1 MNELKE
7 WQGVSLAGID
17 FTYPHKTQ
25 CPKCASEGGDRS
37 GDNLHVYGLD
47 DDGRSLGGWCFKCNW
62 GIPSEEF
69 LAEIGKDSVTS
80 VCFSG
85 NFDKKGESM
94 ISKRDEEKLK
104 EKSLTPE
111 QLAEIYEKT
120 SDTLTTKYRGLDGNV
135 AKELGVRWE
144 YNTDGSL
151 KAMYFPAYVK
161 DNGEMKVTGYKVR
174 DLPKNFHS
182 FGYVGK
188 CNLMGGMTDTI
199 ADTVIL
205 CGGEN
210 DMLTIKQELGK
221 TITRS
226 FNVVTSLLGESSTAD
241 MIRQYIS
248 YFEKHKKIILALD
261 NDASGKEAQQ
271 ACIDLLPKDKVYI
284 ANLRY
289 KDANDYL
296 KNREDAKTFAQDYYW
311 NVSPVEDF
319 GIIGSG
325 SLFEYGLEA
334 ANDEGVDIPFHMAD
348 LKPYI
353 PKFLF
358 DSIVLIVGSTSIGK
372 CHGKGQKIL
381 MSDLSVKN
389 VEDIV
394 VGDTVLGKDGSLR
407 TVNYVHNGVDE
418 IYKITPSR
426 CGDSY
431 TTNSKHL
438 LHLKVVGKPLKSF
451 GIMSINETINISV
464 EDFIKIPKWYRDR
477 HLVSVHGLFNQ
488 EASNYNYG
496 YLLGLWLADGNKD
509 SSKITIDGRDNDML
523 SILESETNKLGF
535 KISSNYQKQGSNAT
549 TYYISNGMRELLSD
563 VGVMGN
569 KHIPKFLLES
579 DYETRLSILAGFLD
593 GDGYLA
599 KTSFDL
605 TLKDDKLASDVVF
618 LARSLGFLV
627 SISDKFSKCQD
638 FEGGIYKRINIGGDI
653 SSIPTKLPRKIA
665 KNVIKKY
672 SNNGV
677 TLRVESVGMGE
688 YYGFGVDGDNLY
700 CLPDL
705 QVTHNTA
712 NLDTTMTSI
721 IMSTHEKV
729 GVLSLE
735 ASRKKF
741 AQKMASRIIGV
752 PLNRLPKEE
761 QIELQNKYRDKIDN
775 FYYDENGEHRF
786 FFADSDFDSIEEAEK
801 CILRLIKIYGC
812 RIIIGDPIQN
822 IIGNKSNEEQ
832 RSFMLFCEKI
842 KKKYGALIL
851 FGTHTRKSTSGSKG
865 GSDGAVQKEDDIE
878 GSGSIAKSASLI
890 ITLSRNKNA
899 EDLIEK
905 NTTYYS
911 IPKNRDFEM
920 TGELVAK
927 SFYRNSCSRLY
938 PFSYAEKHNF
948 FQDDKIG
955 EVIEDDLGFYITAQ
969 EFEDIQDNS
978 EVHEEYQSFSS
989 VDADKLNEKGVDDI
1003 ELPDW

>member
-1 MNELKE
+1 MYSIED
-7 WQGVSLAGID
+7 ID
-17 FTYPHKTQ
+17 FSYEHKAQ

-37 GDNLHVYGLD
+37 GDNLHVYGVD
-47 DDGRSLGGWCFKCNW
+47 DDGRSLGSWCFKCNW

-69 LAEIGKDSVTS
+69 LEEVGSNS
-80 VCFSG
+80 FSG
-85 NFDKKGESM
+85 NYEKRGESM
-94 ISKRDEEKLK
+94 ISKKDEQKLK
-104 EKSLTPE
+104 EKSLTPK

-120 SDTLTTKYRGLDGNV
+120 SDTLNTKYRGLDGNV

-144 YNTDGSL
+144 YNADGSL
-151 KAMYFPAYVK
+151 KAMYFPTYVK

-199 ADTVIL
+199 ADTVII

-271 ACIDLLPKDKVYI
+271 ACIDLLPKDKVYL

-325 SLFEYGLEA
+325 SLFDYGLEA
-334 ANDEGVDIPFHMAD
+334 ANDEGIDIPFHMAD

-372 CHGKGQKIL
+372 
-381 MSDLSVKN
+381 
-389 VEDIV
+389 
-394 VGDTVLGKDGSLR
+394 
-407 TVNYVHNGVDE
+407 
-418 IYKITPSR
+418 
-426 CGDSY
+426 
-431 TTNSKHL
+431 TT
-438 LHLKVVGKPLKSF
+438 
-451 GIMSINETINISV
+451 
-464 EDFIKIPKWYRDR
+464 
-477 HLVSVHGLFNQ
+477 
-488 EASNYNYG
+488 
-496 YLLGLWLADGNKD
+496 
-509 SSKITIDGRDNDML
+509 
-523 SILESETNKLGF
+523 
-535 KISSNYQKQGSNAT
+535 
-549 TYYISNGMRELLSD
+549 
-563 VGVMGN
+563 
-569 KHIPKFLLES
+569 
-579 DYETRLSILAGFLD
+579 
-593 GDGYLA
+593 
-599 KTSFDL
+599 
-605 TLKDDKLASDVVF
+605 
-618 LARSLGFLV
+618 
-627 SISDKFSKCQD
+627 
-638 FEGGIYKRINIGGDI
+638 
-653 SSIPTKLPRKIA
+653 
-665 KNVIKKY
+665 
-672 SNNGV
+672 
-677 TLRVESVGMGE
+677 
-688 YYGFGVDGDNLY
+688 
-700 CLPDL
+700 
-705 QVTHNTA
+705 

-761 QIELQNKYRDKIDN
+761 QIELQNKHRDKIDN

-812 RIIIGDPIQN
+812 RILIGDPIQN

-948 FQDDKIG
+948 FQDDKVG

-978 EVHEEYQSFSS
+978 EVHEEYKSFSS
-989 VDADKLNEKGVDDI
+989 VDVDKLNEQADSEI
-1003 ELPDW
+1003 LLPDW

>member
-1 MNELKE
+1 MYSIE
-7 WQGVSLAGID
+7 GID
-17 FTYPHKTQ
+17 FSYEHKAQ

-37 GDNLHVYGLD
+37 GDNLHIYGLD
-47 DDGRSLGGWCFKCNW
+47 DDGRSLGAYCFDEDTDVFTYNGIKKIKDLIGKQTRIVNGNAEWEEVVFRSYGFDEIYELEISSNMVKKTIKTTANHLWFVKNNEKCLRTDELKPRQYLIGGELPKKSFKLIKDAVAHGFVFGDGSLHWRGNSSAVPFYSKTKYAVYEYLKDADCVITVGVRKRDTEVMPNLTFRHDKYSFKSLPLLAESDDYLFSW
-62 GIPSEEF
+62 LSGYFAADGCLHGTGSSILNSANKEHLEFVEKVCARLGIRTRKIKSQTRAEGKTVLRKGESTIYNIRFYTKDLPENFFIREVHKKPNVKYDRKAWKVLSVKKTGIIKEVYCCETSTQSFLLADYILTHNCFRCNFTVPSEEF
-69 LAEIGKDSVTS
+69 LAEVGKDS
-80 VCFSG
+80 FSG
-85 NFDKKGESM
+85 NFDKKGDSM

-104 EKSLTPE
+104 EKSLTPK

-120 SDTLTTKYRGLDGNV
+120 SDTLNTKYRGLDGNV

-144 YNTDGSL
+144 YNADGSL
-151 KAMYFPAYVK
+151 KAMYFPTYVK

-199 ADTVIL
+199 ADTVII

-271 ACIDLLPKDKVYI
+271 ACIDLLPKDKVYL

-325 SLFEYGLEA
+325 SLFDYGLEA
-334 ANDEGVDIPFHMAD
+334 ANDEGIDIPFHMAD

-372 CHGKGQKIL
+372 
-381 MSDLSVKN
+381 
-389 VEDIV
+389 
-394 VGDTVLGKDGSLR
+394 
-407 TVNYVHNGVDE
+407 
-418 IYKITPSR
+418 
-426 CGDSY
+426 
-431 TTNSKHL
+431 
-438 LHLKVVGKPLKSF
+438 
-451 GIMSINETINISV
+451 
-464 EDFIKIPKWYRDR
+464 
-477 HLVSVHGLFNQ
+477 
-488 EASNYNYG
+488 
-496 YLLGLWLADGNKD
+496 
-509 SSKITIDGRDNDML
+509 
-523 SILESETNKLGF
+523 
-535 KISSNYQKQGSNAT
+535 
-549 TYYISNGMRELLSD
+549 
-563 VGVMGN
+563 
-569 KHIPKFLLES
+569 
-579 DYETRLSILAGFLD
+579 
-593 GDGYLA
+593 
-599 KTSFDL
+599 
-605 TLKDDKLASDVVF
+605 
-618 LARSLGFLV
+618 
-627 SISDKFSKCQD
+627 
-638 FEGGIYKRINIGGDI
+638 
-653 SSIPTKLPRKIA
+653 
-665 KNVIKKY
+665 
-672 SNNGV
+672 
-677 TLRVESVGMGE
+677 
-688 YYGFGVDGDNLY
+688 
-700 CLPDL
+700 
-705 QVTHNTA
+705 TA

-761 QIELQNKYRDKIDN
+761 QIELQNKHRDKIDN

-812 RIIIGDPIQN
+812 RILIGDPIQN

-938 PFSYAEKHNF
+938 PYSYAEKHNF
-948 FQDDKIG
+948 FQNDKVG

-978 EVHEEYQSFSS
+978 EVLEEYQSFAS
-989 VDADKLNEKGVDDI
+989 VDVEKLNEQADSEI
-1003 ELPDW
+1003 QLPDW

>member
-1 MNELKE
+1 MYNTE
-7 WQGVSLAGID
+7 GID
-17 FTYPHKTQ
+17 FSYEHKEQ

-37 GDNLHVYGLD
+37 GDNLHVYGV
-47 DDGRSLGGWCFKCNW
+47 DGDGKSLGCHCFACNFTV
-62 GIPSEEF
+62 PSEEF
-69 LAEIGKDSVTS
+69 LEEIGSNSVTS

-85 NFDKKGESM
+85 NFEKRGESM
-94 ISKRDEEKLK
+94 ISKKDEQKLK

-111 QLAEIYEKT
+111 QLAEIYNKT
-120 SDTLTTKYRGLDGNV
+120 SDTLTVKYRGLDGNV

-174 DLPKNFHS
+174 ELPKNFHS

-199 ADTVIL
+199 ADTVII

-271 ACIDLLPKDKVYI
+271 ACIDLLPKDKVYL

-334 ANDEGVDIPFHMAD
+334 ANDEGIDIPFHMAD

-372 CHGKGQKIL
+372 
-381 MSDLSVKN
+381 
-389 VEDIV
+389 
-394 VGDTVLGKDGSLR
+394 
-407 TVNYVHNGVDE
+407 
-418 IYKITPSR
+418 
-426 CGDSY
+426 
-431 TTNSKHL
+431 
-438 LHLKVVGKPLKSF
+438 
-451 GIMSINETINISV
+451 
-464 EDFIKIPKWYRDR
+464 
-477 HLVSVHGLFNQ
+477 
-488 EASNYNYG
+488 
-496 YLLGLWLADGNKD
+496 
-509 SSKITIDGRDNDML
+509 
-523 SILESETNKLGF
+523 
-535 KISSNYQKQGSNAT
+535 
-549 TYYISNGMRELLSD
+549 
-563 VGVMGN
+563 
-569 KHIPKFLLES
+569 
-579 DYETRLSILAGFLD
+579 
-593 GDGYLA
+593 
-599 KTSFDL
+599 
-605 TLKDDKLASDVVF
+605 
-618 LARSLGFLV
+618 
-627 SISDKFSKCQD
+627 
-638 FEGGIYKRINIGGDI
+638 
-653 SSIPTKLPRKIA
+653 
-665 KNVIKKY
+665 
-672 SNNGV
+672 
-677 TLRVESVGMGE
+677 
-688 YYGFGVDGDNLY
+688 
-700 CLPDL
+700 
-705 QVTHNTA
+705 TA

-812 RIIIGDPIQN
+812 RILIGDPIQN

-948 FQDDKIG
+948 FQDDKVG

-978 EVHEEYQSFSS
+978 EVHEEYKSFSS
-989 VDADKLNEKGVDDI
+989 VDVDKLNEQADSEI
-1003 ELPDW
+1003 LLPDW

>member
-1 MNELKE
+1 MYNIE
-7 WQGVSLAGID
+7 GID
-17 FTYPHKTQ
+17 FSYEHKAQ

-37 GDNLHVYGLD
+37 GDNLHVYGVD
-47 DDGRSLGGWCFKCNW
+47 DDGRSLGSWCFKCNW

-69 LAEIGKDSVTS
+69 LEEVGSNS
-80 VCFSG
+80 FSG
-85 NFDKKGESM
+85 NYEKRGESV
-94 ISKRDEEKLK
+94 ISKKDEQKLK

-111 QLAEIYEKT
+111 QLAEIYNKT
-120 SDTLTTKYRGLDGNV
+120 SDTLTVKYRGLDGNI
-135 AKELGVRWE
+135 AKEMGVRWE
-144 YNTDGSL
+144 YNADGSL

-174 DLPKNFHS
+174 ELPKNFHS

-241 MIRQYIS
+241 MIRQHIS

-271 ACIDLLPKDKVYI
+271 ACIDLLPKDKVYL

-325 SLFEYGLEA
+325 SLFDYGLEA
-334 ANDEGVDIPFHMAD
+334 ANDEGIDIPFHMAD

-372 CHGKGQKIL
+372 
-381 MSDLSVKN
+381 
-389 VEDIV
+389 
-394 VGDTVLGKDGSLR
+394 
-407 TVNYVHNGVDE
+407 
-418 IYKITPSR
+418 
-426 CGDSY
+426 
-431 TTNSKHL
+431 
-438 LHLKVVGKPLKSF
+438 
-451 GIMSINETINISV
+451 
-464 EDFIKIPKWYRDR
+464 
-477 HLVSVHGLFNQ
+477 
-488 EASNYNYG
+488 
-496 YLLGLWLADGNKD
+496 
-509 SSKITIDGRDNDML
+509 
-523 SILESETNKLGF
+523 
-535 KISSNYQKQGSNAT
+535 
-549 TYYISNGMRELLSD
+549 
-563 VGVMGN
+563 
-569 KHIPKFLLES
+569 
-579 DYETRLSILAGFLD
+579 
-593 GDGYLA
+593 
-599 KTSFDL
+599 
-605 TLKDDKLASDVVF
+605 
-618 LARSLGFLV
+618 
-627 SISDKFSKCQD
+627 
-638 FEGGIYKRINIGGDI
+638 
-653 SSIPTKLPRKIA
+653 
-665 KNVIKKY
+665 
-672 SNNGV
+672 
-677 TLRVESVGMGE
+677 
-688 YYGFGVDGDNLY
+688 
-700 CLPDL
+700 
-705 QVTHNTA
+705 TA

-761 QIELQNKYRDKIDN
+761 QIELQNKHRDKIDN

-786 FFADSDFDSIEEAEK
+786 FFADSDFDSVEEAEK

-938 PFSYAEKHNF
+938 PYSYAEKHNF
-948 FQDDKIG
+948 FQDDKVG

-978 EVHEEYQSFSS
+978 EVLEEYQSFAS
-989 VDADKLNEKGVDDI
+989 VDVEKLNEQADNEI
-1003 ELPDW
+1003 QLPDW

>member
-7 WQGVSLAGID
+7 WQGCSVEHID
-17 FTYPHKTQ
+17 FTYEHKEQ

-47 DDGRSLGGWCFKCNW
+47 DDGRSLGCHCFACQFTV
-62 GIPSEEF
+62 PSEEF
-69 LAEIGKDSVTS
+69 LAEVGNNS
-80 VCFSG
+80 FSG

-135 AKELGVRWE
+135 AKEMGVRWE
-144 YNTDGSL
+144 YNADGSL

-182 FGYVGK
+182 FGYIGK

-199 ADTVIL
+199 ADTVII

-271 ACIDLLPKDKVYI
+271 ACIDLLPKDKVYT
-284 ANLRY
+284 ANLRH

-334 ANDEGVDIPFHMAD
+334 ANDEGIDIPFHMAD

-372 CHGKGQKIL
+372 
-381 MSDLSVKN
+381 
-389 VEDIV
+389 
-394 VGDTVLGKDGSLR
+394 
-407 TVNYVHNGVDE
+407 
-418 IYKITPSR
+418 
-426 CGDSY
+426 
-431 TTNSKHL
+431 
-438 LHLKVVGKPLKSF
+438 
-451 GIMSINETINISV
+451 
-464 EDFIKIPKWYRDR
+464 
-477 HLVSVHGLFNQ
+477 
-488 EASNYNYG
+488 
-496 YLLGLWLADGNKD
+496 
-509 SSKITIDGRDNDML
+509 
-523 SILESETNKLGF
+523 
-535 KISSNYQKQGSNAT
+535 
-549 TYYISNGMRELLSD
+549 
-563 VGVMGN
+563 
-569 KHIPKFLLES
+569 
-579 DYETRLSILAGFLD
+579 
-593 GDGYLA
+593 
-599 KTSFDL
+599 
-605 TLKDDKLASDVVF
+605 
-618 LARSLGFLV
+618 
-627 SISDKFSKCQD
+627 
-638 FEGGIYKRINIGGDI
+638 
-653 SSIPTKLPRKIA
+653 
-665 KNVIKKY
+665 
-672 SNNGV
+672 
-677 TLRVESVGMGE
+677 
-688 YYGFGVDGDNLY
+688 
-700 CLPDL
+700 
-705 QVTHNTA
+705 TA

-786 FFADSDFDSIEEAEK
+786 FFADSDFDSVEEAEK

-911 IPKNRDFEM
+911 IPKNRDYEM

-948 FQDDKIG
+948 FQDDKVG

-978 EVHEEYQSFSS
+978 EIHEEYQSFAS
-989 VDADKLNEKGVDDI
+989 VDVDKLNEQADSEI
-1003 ELPDW
+1003 QLPDW

>member
-7 WQGVSLAGID
+7 WHGVSLAGID
-17 FTYPHKTQ
+17 FTYPHKEQ

-47 DDGRSLGGWCFKCNW
+47 DDGRGLGCHCFACNFTV
-62 GIPSEEF
+62 PSEEF
-69 LAEIGKDSVTS
+69 LAEVGRDS
-80 VCFSG
+80 FSG
-85 NFDKKGESM
+85 SFDKKGESM

-334 ANDEGVDIPFHMAD
+334 ANDEGIDIPFHMAD

-372 CHGKGQKIL
+372 
-381 MSDLSVKN
+381 
-389 VEDIV
+389 
-394 VGDTVLGKDGSLR
+394 
-407 TVNYVHNGVDE
+407 
-418 IYKITPSR
+418 
-426 CGDSY
+426 
-431 TTNSKHL
+431 
-438 LHLKVVGKPLKSF
+438 
-451 GIMSINETINISV
+451 
-464 EDFIKIPKWYRDR
+464 
-477 HLVSVHGLFNQ
+477 
-488 EASNYNYG
+488 
-496 YLLGLWLADGNKD
+496 
-509 SSKITIDGRDNDML
+509 
-523 SILESETNKLGF
+523 
-535 KISSNYQKQGSNAT
+535 
-549 TYYISNGMRELLSD
+549 
-563 VGVMGN
+563 
-569 KHIPKFLLES
+569 
-579 DYETRLSILAGFLD
+579 
-593 GDGYLA
+593 
-599 KTSFDL
+599 
-605 TLKDDKLASDVVF
+605 
-618 LARSLGFLV
+618 
-627 SISDKFSKCQD
+627 
-638 FEGGIYKRINIGGDI
+638 
-653 SSIPTKLPRKIA
+653 
-665 KNVIKKY
+665 
-672 SNNGV
+672 
-677 TLRVESVGMGE
+677 
-688 YYGFGVDGDNLY
+688 
-700 CLPDL
+700 
-705 QVTHNTA
+705 TA

-842 KKKYGALIL
+842 KKKHGALIL

-911 IPKNRDFEM
+911 IPKNRDYEM

-948 FQDDKIG
+948 FQDDKVG

-969 EFEDIQDNS
+969 EFDDIQDNS
-978 EVHEEYQSFSS
+978 EVLEEYQSFAV
-989 VDADKLNEKGVDDI
+989 VDVDKLNEKGVDDI

>member
-7 WQGVSLAGID
+7 WHGVSLAGID

-25 CPKCASEGGDRS
+25 CLKCASEGGDRS

-47 DDGRSLGGWCFKCNW
+47 DDGKSLGGWCFKCNW
-62 GIPSEEF
+62 GVPSEEF
-69 LAEIGKDSVTS
+69 LAEINGNS
-80 VCFSG
+80 FSG

-120 SDTLTTKYRGLDGNV
+120 SDSLTTKYRGLDGNV
-135 AKELGVRWE
+135 AKEIGVRWE

-174 DLPKNFHS
+174 ELPKNFHS

-241 MIRQYIS
+241 MIRQNIS

-261 NDASGKEAQQ
+261 NDESGREAQQ

-296 KNREDAKTFAQDYYW
+296 KNREDAKAFAQDYYW

-334 ANDEGVDIPFHMAD
+334 ANDEGIDIPFHMAD

-372 CHGKGQKIL
+372 
-381 MSDLSVKN
+381 
-389 VEDIV
+389 
-394 VGDTVLGKDGSLR
+394 
-407 TVNYVHNGVDE
+407 
-418 IYKITPSR
+418 
-426 CGDSY
+426 
-431 TTNSKHL
+431 
-438 LHLKVVGKPLKSF
+438 
-451 GIMSINETINISV
+451 
-464 EDFIKIPKWYRDR
+464 
-477 HLVSVHGLFNQ
+477 
-488 EASNYNYG
+488 
-496 YLLGLWLADGNKD
+496 
-509 SSKITIDGRDNDML
+509 
-523 SILESETNKLGF
+523 
-535 KISSNYQKQGSNAT
+535 
-549 TYYISNGMRELLSD
+549 
-563 VGVMGN
+563 
-569 KHIPKFLLES
+569 
-579 DYETRLSILAGFLD
+579 
-593 GDGYLA
+593 
-599 KTSFDL
+599 
-605 TLKDDKLASDVVF
+605 
-618 LARSLGFLV
+618 
-627 SISDKFSKCQD
+627 
-638 FEGGIYKRINIGGDI
+638 
-653 SSIPTKLPRKIA
+653 
-665 KNVIKKY
+665 
-672 SNNGV
+672 
-677 TLRVESVGMGE
+677 
-688 YYGFGVDGDNLY
+688 
-700 CLPDL
+700 
-705 QVTHNTA
+705 TA

-812 RIIIGDPIQN
+812 RILIGDPIQN

-911 IPKNRDFEM
+911 IPKNRDYEM

-948 FQDDKIG
+948 FQDDKVG

-978 EVHEEYQSFSS
+978 EVLDEYQSFAS
-989 VDADKLNEKGVDDI
+989 VDVEKLNEQADSEI
-1003 ELPDW
+1003 QLPDW

>member
-7 WQGVSLAGID
+7 WQGEDISDIN

-37 GDNLHVYGLD
+37 GDNLHIYGLD
-47 DDGRSLGGWCFKCNW
+47 DDGRSLGAWCFKCNW

-69 LAEIGKDSVTS
+69 LAGVGDDSVTS

-111 QLAEIYEKT
+111 QLAEIYDKT
-120 SDTLTTKYRGLDGNV
+120 SDSLTTKYRGLDGNV
-135 AKELGVRWE
+135 AKELDVRWE
-144 YNTDGSL
+144 YNANGSL

-161 DNGEMKVTGYKVR
+161 DNGGMKVTGYKVR

-199 ADTVIL
+199 ADTVII

-271 ACIDLLPKDKVYI
+271 ACIDLLPKDKVYL

-334 ANDEGVDIPFHMAD
+334 ANDEGIDIPFHMAD

-372 CHGKGQKIL
+372 
-381 MSDLSVKN
+381 
-389 VEDIV
+389 
-394 VGDTVLGKDGSLR
+394 
-407 TVNYVHNGVDE
+407 
-418 IYKITPSR
+418 
-426 CGDSY
+426 
-431 TTNSKHL
+431 
-438 LHLKVVGKPLKSF
+438 
-451 GIMSINETINISV
+451 
-464 EDFIKIPKWYRDR
+464 
-477 HLVSVHGLFNQ
+477 
-488 EASNYNYG
+488 
-496 YLLGLWLADGNKD
+496 
-509 SSKITIDGRDNDML
+509 
-523 SILESETNKLGF
+523 
-535 KISSNYQKQGSNAT
+535 
-549 TYYISNGMRELLSD
+549 
-563 VGVMGN
+563 
-569 KHIPKFLLES
+569 
-579 DYETRLSILAGFLD
+579 
-593 GDGYLA
+593 
-599 KTSFDL
+599 
-605 TLKDDKLASDVVF
+605 
-618 LARSLGFLV
+618 
-627 SISDKFSKCQD
+627 
-638 FEGGIYKRINIGGDI
+638 
-653 SSIPTKLPRKIA
+653 
-665 KNVIKKY
+665 
-672 SNNGV
+672 
-677 TLRVESVGMGE
+677 
-688 YYGFGVDGDNLY
+688 
-700 CLPDL
+700 
-705 QVTHNTA
+705 TA

-786 FFADSDFDSIEEAEK
+786 FFADSDFDSVEEAEK

-948 FQDDKIG
+948 FQDDKAG

-978 EVHEEYQSFSS
+978 EIHEEYQSFSS
-989 VDADKLNEKGVDDI
+989 VDVDKLNEKGVDDI

>member
-7 WQGVSLAGID
+7 WNGEDISDIN

-47 DDGRSLGGWCFKCNW
+47 DDGKSLGAWCFKCNW

-69 LAEIGKDSVTS
+69 LAEIDDNS
-80 VCFSG
+80 FSG
-85 NFDKKGESM
+85 NFDKRGESM

-111 QLAEIYEKT
+111 QLAEIYDKT
-120 SDTLTTKYRGLDGNV
+120 SDSLTTKYRGLDAEV
-135 AKELGVRWE
+135 CKQLGVRWE
-144 YNTDGSL
+144 YNADGSL

-199 ADTVIL
+199 ADTVII

-334 ANDEGVDIPFHMAD
+334 ANDEGIDIPFHMAD

-372 CHGKGQKIL
+372 
-381 MSDLSVKN
+381 
-389 VEDIV
+389 
-394 VGDTVLGKDGSLR
+394 
-407 TVNYVHNGVDE
+407 
-418 IYKITPSR
+418 
-426 CGDSY
+426 
-431 TTNSKHL
+431 
-438 LHLKVVGKPLKSF
+438 
-451 GIMSINETINISV
+451 
-464 EDFIKIPKWYRDR
+464 
-477 HLVSVHGLFNQ
+477 
-488 EASNYNYG
+488 
-496 YLLGLWLADGNKD
+496 
-509 SSKITIDGRDNDML
+509 
-523 SILESETNKLGF
+523 
-535 KISSNYQKQGSNAT
+535 
-549 TYYISNGMRELLSD
+549 
-563 VGVMGN
+563 
-569 KHIPKFLLES
+569 
-579 DYETRLSILAGFLD
+579 
-593 GDGYLA
+593 
-599 KTSFDL
+599 
-605 TLKDDKLASDVVF
+605 
-618 LARSLGFLV
+618 
-627 SISDKFSKCQD
+627 
-638 FEGGIYKRINIGGDI
+638 
-653 SSIPTKLPRKIA
+653 
-665 KNVIKKY
+665 
-672 SNNGV
+672 
-677 TLRVESVGMGE
+677 
-688 YYGFGVDGDNLY
+688 
-700 CLPDL
+700 
-705 QVTHNTA
+705 TA

-786 FFADSDFDSIEEAEK
+786 FFADSDFDSVEEAEK

-938 PFSYAEKHNF
+938 PYSYAEKHNF
-948 FQDDKIG
+948 FQDDKVG

-978 EVHEEYQSFSS
+978 EVLEEYQSFAS
-989 VDADKLNEKGVDDI
+989 VDVDKLNEQADGEI
-1003 ELPDW
+1003 QLPDW

>member
-1 MNELKE
+1 MSKLKG
-7 WQGVSLAGID
+7 WHGVSLAGID

-47 DDGRSLGGWCFKCNW
+47 DDGRSLGFHCFTCNFTV
-62 GIPSEEF
+62 PSEEF
-69 LAEIGKDSVTS
+69 LAEISNNS
-80 VCFSG
+80 FSG
-85 NFDKKGESM
+85 SFDKKGESM

-111 QLAEIYEKT
+111 QLAEIYAKT
-120 SDTLTTKYRGLDGNV
+120 SDTLTTKYRGLDAEV
-135 AKELGVRWE
+135 CKQLGVRWK
-144 YNTDGSL
+144 YDSDG
-151 KAMYFPAYVK
+151 KVMEMWFPAYVK
-161 DNGEMKVTGYKVR
+161 ENGEHKITGFKVR
-174 DLPKNFHS
+174 KLPKEFYS
-182 FGYVGK
+182 VGYIGK

-241 MIRQYIS
+241 MIRQHIS

-261 NDASGKEAQQ
+261 NDESGKEAQQ
-271 ACIDLLPKDKVYI
+271 ACIDLLPKDKVYT
-284 ANLRY
+284 ANLRH

-334 ANDEGVDIPFHMAD
+334 ANDEGIDIPFHMAD

-372 CHGKGQKIL
+372 
-381 MSDLSVKN
+381 
-389 VEDIV
+389 
-394 VGDTVLGKDGSLR
+394 
-407 TVNYVHNGVDE
+407 
-418 IYKITPSR
+418 
-426 CGDSY
+426 
-431 TTNSKHL
+431 
-438 LHLKVVGKPLKSF
+438 
-451 GIMSINETINISV
+451 
-464 EDFIKIPKWYRDR
+464 
-477 HLVSVHGLFNQ
+477 
-488 EASNYNYG
+488 
-496 YLLGLWLADGNKD
+496 
-509 SSKITIDGRDNDML
+509 
-523 SILESETNKLGF
+523 
-535 KISSNYQKQGSNAT
+535 
-549 TYYISNGMRELLSD
+549 
-563 VGVMGN
+563 
-569 KHIPKFLLES
+569 
-579 DYETRLSILAGFLD
+579 
-593 GDGYLA
+593 
-599 KTSFDL
+599 
-605 TLKDDKLASDVVF
+605 
-618 LARSLGFLV
+618 
-627 SISDKFSKCQD
+627 
-638 FEGGIYKRINIGGDI
+638 
-653 SSIPTKLPRKIA
+653 
-665 KNVIKKY
+665 
-672 SNNGV
+672 
-677 TLRVESVGMGE
+677 
-688 YYGFGVDGDNLY
+688 
-700 CLPDL
+700 
-705 QVTHNTA
+705 TA

-911 IPKNRDFEM
+911 IPKNRDYEM

-948 FQDDKIG
+948 FQDDKVG

-978 EVHEEYQSFSS
+978 EIHEEYQSFAS
-989 VDADKLNEKGVDDI
+989 VDVDKLNEKGVDDI

>member
-7 WQGVSLAGID
+7 WHGVSLAGIE

-47 DDGRSLGGWCFKCNW
+47 DDGKSLGGWCFKCNW
-62 GIPSEEF
+62 GVPSEEF
-69 LAEIGKDSVTS
+69 LAEINGNS
-80 VCFSG
+80 FSG

-120 SDTLTTKYRGLDGNV
+120 SDSLTTKYRGLDGNV
-135 AKELGVRWE
+135 AKEIGVRWE

-241 MIRQYIS
+241 MIRQNIS

-261 NDASGKEAQQ
+261 NDESGREAQQ

-296 KNREDAKTFAQDYYW
+296 KNREDAKAFAQDYYW

-334 ANDEGVDIPFHMAD
+334 ANDEGIDIPFHMAD

-358 DSIVLIVGSTSIGK
+358 DSVVLIVGSTSIGK
-372 CHGKGQKIL
+372 
-381 MSDLSVKN
+381 
-389 VEDIV
+389 
-394 VGDTVLGKDGSLR
+394 
-407 TVNYVHNGVDE
+407 
-418 IYKITPSR
+418 
-426 CGDSY
+426 
-431 TTNSKHL
+431 
-438 LHLKVVGKPLKSF
+438 
-451 GIMSINETINISV
+451 
-464 EDFIKIPKWYRDR
+464 
-477 HLVSVHGLFNQ
+477 
-488 EASNYNYG
+488 
-496 YLLGLWLADGNKD
+496 
-509 SSKITIDGRDNDML
+509 
-523 SILESETNKLGF
+523 
-535 KISSNYQKQGSNAT
+535 
-549 TYYISNGMRELLSD
+549 
-563 VGVMGN
+563 
-569 KHIPKFLLES
+569 
-579 DYETRLSILAGFLD
+579 
-593 GDGYLA
+593 
-599 KTSFDL
+599 
-605 TLKDDKLASDVVF
+605 
-618 LARSLGFLV
+618 
-627 SISDKFSKCQD
+627 
-638 FEGGIYKRINIGGDI
+638 
-653 SSIPTKLPRKIA
+653 
-665 KNVIKKY
+665 
-672 SNNGV
+672 
-677 TLRVESVGMGE
+677 
-688 YYGFGVDGDNLY
+688 
-700 CLPDL
+700 
-705 QVTHNTA
+705 TA

-812 RIIIGDPIQN
+812 RILIGDPIQN

-911 IPKNRDFEM
+911 IPKNRDYEM

-948 FQDDKIG
+948 FQDDKVG

-978 EVHEEYQSFSS
+978 EVLDEYQSFAS
-989 VDADKLNEKGVDDI
+989 VDVEKLNEQADSEI
-1003 ELPDW
+1003 QLPDW